1 MIRTKPCQ
9 RIVDLTAGSCGAR
22 ASCMVGVRERN
33 DLEVLSD
40 RMWFTAWIQPSA
52 LFATICFW
60 IIIVGSEERMV

>member
-1 MIRTKPCQ
+1 
-9 RIVDLTAGSCGAR
+9 
-22 ASCMVGVRERN
+22 MVGVRERN